1 MALARLFAPFRSSVA
16 LALGAALAGCAGTGP
31 ATKTASVPAG
41 VPAIESN
48 VARQGYFYVGGRY
61 AGEPG
66 REAMIGQMY
75 VEVWVPREVRHPYP
89 IVFFHGASSTAT
101 TWMQTPDG
109 RRGWAHYFV
118 DQGYIVYITDQPA
131 RGRSMYDAQHQGKQ
145 IRALAAGAERNS
157 TATATLGTWP
167 QAKLHT
173 QYPGEGPD
181 RGRRGNPVFD
191 AAHARTV
198 AYLASNA
205 ETQTL
210 VQNAAAAL
218 LDRIGPAILTTHSQA
233 GPFGWLIADAR
244 PQLVRGIVAVE
255 PSGPPFEAAVLA
267 KGPARRWGPTE
278 IRITYDPP
286 VSDPKELR
294 YEKQTQADGPDLVL
308 CNLQA
313 GTPRT
318 LPNLRGIP
326 IVIITGEAS
335 YHAPYDH
342 CTSKYLAQAGVA
354 NEHVRLEAVGIRG
367 NGHGIP
373 SELNNLVTAKFVD
386 DWLRAKVR

>member
-1 MALARLFAPFRSSVA
+1 MTSAHPTLRRTATTAVF
-16 LALGAALAGCAGTGP
+16 AALIAGCAGTGP
-31 ATKTASVPAG
+31 SGTATMPAN

-48 VARQGYFYVGGRY
+48 VARQGYFYAGGRY
-61 AGEPG
+61 VGEPG
-66 REAMIGQMY
+66 REVMVGQMY
-75 VEVWVPREVRHPYP
+75 VEVWAPREVKHPYP
-89 IVFFHGASSTAT
+89 IVFFHGASSTGT

-118 DQGYIVYITDQPA
+118 DQGYVVYITDQPA
-131 RGRSMYDAQHQGKQ
+131 RGRSAYDVQHQGKQ
-145 IRALAAGAERNS
+145 IRSTASGAERAN
-157 TATATLGTWP
+157 TAIAELGTWP

-181 RGRRGNPVFD
+181 RGKRGNPVFD
-191 AAHARTV
+191 AAHARGV
-198 AYLASNA
+198 SYLASNV

-210 VQNAAAAL
+210 VQNAAVAL
-218 LDRIGPAILTTHSQA
+218 LDRIGPAVVFTHSQA

-244 PQLVRGIVAVE
+244 PKLVRGIVAIE
-255 PSGPPFEAAVLA
+255 PSGPPFEGAGSA
-267 KGPARRWGPTE
+267 KGPARAWGPTD
-278 IRITYDPP
+278 IRITYEPL
-286 VSDPKELR
+286 VNDPKELQR
-294 YEKQTQADGPDLVL
+294 EKQAQPDRNDLVL
-308 CNLQA
+308 CTLQA
-313 GTPRT
+313 GKPRM

-326 IVIITGEAS
+326 IVILTGEAS

-354 NEHVRLEAVGIRG
+354 NEHVRLEDRGIRG

-373 SELNNLVTAKFVD
+373 SELNNLVTAKLVD